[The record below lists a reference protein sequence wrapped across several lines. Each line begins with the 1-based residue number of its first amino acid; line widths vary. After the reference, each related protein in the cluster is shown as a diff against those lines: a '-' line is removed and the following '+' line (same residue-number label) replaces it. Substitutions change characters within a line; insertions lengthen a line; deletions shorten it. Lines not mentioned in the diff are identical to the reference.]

1 MTKRLFLAINLPNEI
16 KSQIAELVLNLHKAN
31 KNKPIKW
38 VEEDNFH
45 LTLHFLGDVPEEK
58 IPAINQALEPIVKTF
73 PALNFSLSSSISAFP
88 DLNNPKVIFLDMI
101 ELNDD
106 KTIKLHKEI
115 GEALKKLEFGIDHRP
130 FKLHLTLGRIK
141 FKTSLQIPNLIIPA
155 FALQA
160 SAGRHNS
167 EFRIQSIDL
176 MESELTPNGP
186 IYSITHKYLLK
197 KANG

>member
-73 PALNFSLSSSISAFP
+73 PALNFSLSNSISAFP

-106 KTIKLHKEI
+106 KTIKLHKKIGDALNILGFEI
-115 GEALKKLEFGIDHRP
+115 DARQFR
-130 FKLHLTLGRIK
+130 LHLTLGRVK
-141 FKTSLQIPNLIIPA
+141 FPTDLQIPNLQFPITNFPI
-155 FALQA
+155 
-160 SAGRHNS
+160 H
-167 EFRIQSIDL
+167 SIDL